1 MPSLTA
7 SRCAAWAACAVLLC
21 GCVAKKDTRADRA
34 RVEARLQQY
43 SAMLLRMDTAG
54 MASVFAPDG
63 EMVNPRQP
71 PVHGRAA
78 IGKFLEGFSDYKV
91 LSNADEATST
101 LIDGD
106 TAEQIGTYRQSVRSP
121 GGKVFEASG
130 RLEIGWVK
138 DASGEWYIL
147 QLATFPEK

>member
-1 MPSLTA
+1 MKRSTALVLSLFLLA
-7 SRCAAWAACAVLLC
+7 GCA
-21 GCVAKKDTRADRA
+21 GRKDTKVDRA

-43 SAMLLRMDTAG
+43 SGLVLRMDSAG
-54 MASVFAPDG
+54 MAAVFAPDG
-63 EMVNPRQP
+63 ELVNPRQP
-71 PVHGRAA
+71 PVRGRAE
-78 IGKFLEGFSDYKV
+78 IEKFLAGFADYKV
-91 LSNADEATST
+91 LSNVDVATST

-106 TAEQIGTYRQSVRSP
+106 AAEQLGTYRQSVRSP

-138 DASGEWYIL
+138 DAAGEWYMA